1 MKRAFVSLLIVVAGC
16 GGPRENS
23 RDLVEVERLPEERR
37 ALLVAYGAGGDA
49 WESARTAALADP
61 DATRFLV
68 ENLMLEMM
76 RSYDAFAARTDP
88 RAHAAF
94 VRAEEEL
101 ARLGAAAAPELV
113 ELGAVGDGIVAD
125 LATRTLVRI
134 GRDALAP
141 AVVAL
146 ERPEP
151 RVRRRMAELL
161 GRLPHGGEGE
171 GAVRDALRQ
180 RILADEEWIVRA
192 ESARALGLRGARD
205 TETKATRLVLERA
218 IVDDDPAVRRS
229 AADGLAALG
238 DPDAIPALANALS
251 RAVVDGDVKLV
262 NTLERSLATLA
273 GDRRSRTP
281 QQWLDFWRDRRSKP
295 DRR

>member
-1 MKRAFVSLLIVVAGC
+1 MKRVFVPLLFLVAAC
-16 GGPRENS
+16 GGPREGAG
-23 RDLVEVERLPEERR
+23 DLVGVERLPEERR
-37 ALLVAYGAGGDA
+37 ALLVAYGSGGDA
-49 WESARTAALADP
+49 WEAARAAALADP
-61 DATRFLV
+61 AATRFLV

-141 AVVAL
+141 TVGAL
-146 ERPEP
+146 ERPDP

-161 GRLPHGGEGE
+161 GRLPHGGDGE
-171 GAVRDALRQ
+171 TEVREALRQ
-180 RILADEEWIVRA
+180 RILGDDEWIVRA

-205 TETKATRLVLERA
+205 TETRATRLVLERA

-229 AADGLAALG
+229 AAEGLAALG
-238 DPDAIPALANALS
+238 DPEAIPALANALS
-251 RAVVDGDVKLV
+251 RAVSDGDVKLV
-262 NTLERSLATLA
+262 TTVERSLSTLA

-281 QQWLDFWRDRRSKP
+281 QQWLDFWRERRSKRE
-295 DRR
+295 RR